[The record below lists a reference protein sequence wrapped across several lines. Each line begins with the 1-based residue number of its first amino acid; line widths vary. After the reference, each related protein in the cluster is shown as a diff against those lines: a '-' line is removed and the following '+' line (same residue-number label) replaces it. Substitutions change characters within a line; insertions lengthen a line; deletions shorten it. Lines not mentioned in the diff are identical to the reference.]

1 MADRVECGCDK
12 GDTYM
17 SRKTAHRKFKRRR
30 KMGSK
35 QRAARRANRIK

>member
-1 MADRVECGCDK
+1 
-12 GDTYM
+12 M

-35 QRAARRANRIK
+35 KRAARKLNHK